1 MAAEGAG
8 EALQEG
14 VLPVAGEHSTGV
26 ESVGRPAE
34 AKQAHQAL
42 VHLVVGLRGLG
53 EFGERLGLS
62 DGGEQGGDVTDF
74 HTDRGEERGGGR
86 GRGKLARVT
95 RGIYMNEVVIRE
107 RQKGKVY
114 TTADSRKIGL

>member
-14 VLPVAGEHSTGV
+14 VFPVAGEHSTGV

-53 EFGERLGLS
+53 ELGEGLGLR
-62 DGGEQGGDVTDF
+62 DGGEQCGDVTDF
-74 HTDRGEERGGGR
+74 HTGEGGEGGG
-86 GRGKLARVT
+86 GG
-95 RGIYMNEVVIRE
+95 
-107 RQKGKVY
+107 
-114 TTADSRKIGL
+114 